1 MDQISMLI
9 AAVTGLGGCVGFLWK
24 QAVDNHQSV
33 MLKLTDCE
41 SDREDL
47 WREIANLNNNKRGEV
62 K

>member
-1 MDQISMLI
+1 MLI

-24 QAVDNHQSV
+24 QQSDTYKGI
-33 MLKLTDCE
+33 MEKLTDCE

-47 WREIANLNNNKRGEV
+47 WREIANLTGDK